1 MNYHSNSKV
10 MSYTFKRS
18 KTLSSEVRHT
28 EQGYTITTT
37 DLTSLCPLNGDW
49 KSFELMVVSQ
59 ENATDIV
66 YYKINGVEYL
76 LDHNKQLQEVGQN

>member
-1 MNYHSNSKV
+1 MMNYHSNNNA
-10 MSYTFKRS
+10 MSHILK
-18 KTLSSEVRHT
+18 LSSEVKQT

-37 DLTSLCPLNGDW
+37 DLTPLCPLNRDW
-49 KSFELMVVSQ
+49 ESFELMVVSK